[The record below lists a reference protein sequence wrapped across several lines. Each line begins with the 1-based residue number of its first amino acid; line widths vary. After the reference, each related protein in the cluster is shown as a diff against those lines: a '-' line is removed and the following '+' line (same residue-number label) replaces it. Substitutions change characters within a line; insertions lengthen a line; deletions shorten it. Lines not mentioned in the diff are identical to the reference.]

1 MTDVDKGSLEPERDS
16 PEAFATA
23 LLSRYGFDLGGSSA
37 AGIIQDWRQQYPVEW
52 LRPAVIEALYQG
64 RYKAVSV
71 EQILTFWQR
80 RGRPL
85 CHFNHEF
92 ERIICSKFPEILAI
106 ARQGETVPEPL
117 PGVQR
122 LRALRQ
128 TAIAPDQQP
137 VPIAALGTSA
147 RGEQNE
153 GDRPLPEPAIA
164 PAKAEQIGATQNNGR
179 TEKPLPVQNAPSLPA
194 EGVLRSPPD
203 PIQPLQPESA
213 HDAQTHDL
221 AALLENAGAYR
232 PIDQF
237 KPGMDSP
244 PFYEKLRSPETSEAL
259 PPRPNAES
267 REAFKRSSMQ
277 KATTADA
284 SHPNPQESNLPKD
297 ERSR

>member
-1 MTDVDKGSLEPERDS
+1 MTDVDKGSLEPERSS

-23 LLSRYGFDLGGSSA
+23 LLSRYGFDLSGNSA

-106 ARQGETVPEPL
+106 ARQSEPQPEPL

-128 TAIAPDQQP
+128 AAIAPEQQP
-137 VPIAALGTSA
+137 VPIAALSA
-147 RGEQNE
+147 GPEK
-153 GDRPLPEPAIA
+153 GPADSDRPLPQTAIA
-164 PAKAEQIGATQNNGR
+164 PAQTEQPAPDPSNGHAET
-179 TEKPLPVQNAPSLPA
+179 PLPVTDPP
-194 EGVLRSPPD
+194 VLRSPPD
-203 PIQPLQPESA
+203 PIQPLQPDSIE
-213 HDAQTHDL
+213 DAQTHDL
-221 AALLENAGAYR
+221 SALLGKPGTPR
-232 PIDQF
+232 SIDQF
-237 KPGMDSP
+237 KPDPDSP
-244 PFYEKLRSPETSEAL
+244 PFYEKMRSPEAASEPARL
-259 PPRPNAES
+259 RPEAES
-267 REAFKRSSMQ
+267 REAS
-277 KATTADA
+277 
-284 SHPNPQESNLPKD
+284 P
-297 ERSR
+297 

>member
-1 MTDVDKGSLEPERDS
+1 MTDVDKGSLEPERSS

-23 LLSRYGFDLGGSSA
+23 LLSRYGFDLSGNSA

-106 ARQGETVPEPL
+106 ARQSETVPEPL

-128 TAIAPDQQP
+128 AAIAPEQQP
-137 VPIAALGTSA
+137 APIAAVDTGQEKEPKQS
-147 RGEQNE
+147 
-153 GDRPLPEPAIA
+153 DRPLPQGAIA
-164 PAKAEQIGATQNNGR
+164 PALDDQPALDLSNSHAETAV
-179 TEKPLPVQNAPSLPA
+179 PVIDSP
-194 EGVLRSPPD
+194 VLRSPPD
-203 PIQPLQPESA
+203 PIQPLQPESIE
-213 HDAQTHDL
+213 DAQTHDL
-221 AALLENAGAYR
+221 SALLGKPGAPR
-232 PIDQF
+232 SIDQF
-237 KPGMDSP
+237 KPDPDSP
-244 PFYEKLRSPETSEAL
+244 PFYEKLRSPEAASEPARL
-259 PPRPNAES
+259 RPEAES
-267 REAFKRSSMQ
+267 REASQ
-277 KATTADA
+277 
-284 SHPNPQESNLPKD
+284 
-297 ERSR
+297 

>member
-1 MTDVDKGSLEPERDS
+1 MTDVDKGSLEPERSS

-23 LLSRYGFDLGGSSA
+23 LLSRYGFDLSGHSA

-106 ARQGETVPEPL
+106 ARQSEAVSEPL

-128 TAIAPDQQP
+128 AAIAPEQQP
-137 VPIAALGTSA
+137 VPLAAVDTDPEKEST
-147 RGEQNE
+147 QP
-153 GDRPLPEPAIA
+153 DRPLPQGAIA
-164 PAKAEQIGATQNNGR
+164 PAEQPAPTQSNGHSER
-179 TEKPLPVQNAPSLPA
+179 PLPVQDAPPLPV
-194 EGVLRSPPD
+194 ESVLRSPPN
-203 PIQPLQPESA
+203 PIQPLQPDSIE
-213 HDAQTHDL
+213 DAQTHDL
-221 AALLENAGAYR
+221 SALLEKPGTSRA
-232 PIDQF
+232 IDQF
-237 KPGMDSP
+237 KPDPDSSP
-244 PFYEKLRSPETSEAL
+244 LYEKLRGPEAETSR
-259 PPRPNAES
+259 PRSGAES
-267 REAFKRSSMQ
+267 REA
-277 KATTADA
+277 
-284 SHPNPQESNLPKD
+284 
-297 ERSR
+297 SR